1 MRLVEAIVLVYSS
14 SYGLWAITTRR
25 AERPAYALFVALA
38 TVLAALLAPFGPP
51 IVRLL
56 VPGLYLVVGYWLP
69 ALVIPDQGVHS
80 SSSFET
86 WLRRTDAVIRP
97 RLPRVPAPLATLSE
111 LAYLLCYPIVPIGLG
126 CVWWWGGAG
135 AVPRYWLTVLLA
147 GFACYATLPWLLS
160 RPPDRIELDALTLR
174 HVNRFVLARVS
185 HTWTTFPSGHVAVS
199 WAAAL
204 AVLRISPVAGVA
216 LAIIATGV
224 SVGAAAG
231 RYHYVVDVL
240 LGVIVAG
247 VAAVIT

>member
-1 MRLVEAIVLVYSS
+1 MRLVEAIVLVYASS
-14 SYGLWAITTRR
+14 FGLWAVTTRR
-25 AERPAYALFVALA
+25 GERPGHAFFVALA
-38 TVLAALLAPFGPP
+38 TIAVVLLSPYLPRVA
-51 IVRLL
+51 RLL

-69 ALVIPDQGVHS
+69 ALVIPEEASHS
-80 SSSFET
+80 SSSFEA
-86 WLRRTDAVIRP
+86 WLRRTDATLRP
-97 RLPRVPAPLATLSE
+97 RLPSIPATLATLSE
-111 LAYLLCYPIVPIGLG
+111 LAYLLCYPIVPIALG
-126 CVWWWGGAG
+126 CVWWWGGGG
-135 AVPRYWLTVLLA
+135 AVPRYWLAVLLA

-160 RPPDRIELDALTLR
+160 RPPDRTKLDALALR

-204 AVLRISPVAGVA
+204 AVMRVSPVAGVV
-216 LAIIATGV
+216 LAIVAAGV